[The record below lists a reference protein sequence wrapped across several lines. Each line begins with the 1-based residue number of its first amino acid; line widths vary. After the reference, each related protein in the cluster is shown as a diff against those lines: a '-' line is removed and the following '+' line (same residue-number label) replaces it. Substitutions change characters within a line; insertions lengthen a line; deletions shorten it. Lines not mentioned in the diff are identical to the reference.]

1 MSIFDDNILDHPL
14 DSELAK
20 DFHNYIED
28 FCNKEFKIYKVE
40 NGIIYLDTTWNKH
53 AVIKKPLPEYFHM
66 DSSWERALTVIKYS
80 YGNITSQKDIDKI
93 QGHIIEVQPK
103 ISNCTLKTMR
113 SVTFKDS
120 FKNIN
125 LYSDMGVR
133 IHVYI
138 YILNSIEDLQ
148 QIKSHK
154 NKLSCIIPLDL
165 YTNVKDLLCSN
176 VNIYK
181 NLMATLYYQNNITEI
196 ISPSGSTIYL
206 ENILHGKDQIKK

>member
-1 MSIFDDNILDHPL
+1 MSIFDDNILDHLL

-28 FCNKEFKIYKVE
+28 FCDKEFKMYKVE

-53 AVIKKPLPEYFHM
+53 TIIKKPLPEYFHM
-66 DSSWERALTVIKYS
+66 DGSWERSLTIIKYS

-103 ISNCTLKTMR
+103 ISNCTLKTMGLLIL
-113 SVTFKDS
+113 KDS

-125 LYSDMGVR
+125 CYYNKGVR
-133 IHVYI
+133 INVYI
-138 YILNSIEDLQ
+138 YKLNSIGDLR
-148 QIKSHK
+148 QIKSNK

-206 ENILHGKDQIKK
+206 ENILHGKDQIKS

>member
-1 MSIFDDNILDHPL
+1 MSVFDDNILDRPL

-28 FCNKEFKIYKVE
+28 FCDKEFKMYKVE

-53 AVIKKPLPEYFHM
+53 TIIKKPLPEYFHM
-66 DSSWERALTVIKYS
+66 DGSWERSLTIIKYS
-80 YGNITSQKDIDKI
+80 YGNIASQKDIDKI

-103 ISNCTLKTMR
+103 ISNCTLKTMG
-113 SVTFKDS
+113 SLTLKDS

-125 LYSDMGVR
+125 CYYNKGVR
-133 IHVYI
+133 INVYI
-138 YILNSIEDLQ
+138 YKLNSIGDLR
-148 QIKSHK
+148 QIKSNK

-165 YTNVKDLLCSN
+165 YTNIKDLLCSD

-181 NLMATLYYQNNITEI
+181 NLMATLYYQNNIIEI

-206 ENILHGKDQIKK
+206 EKILHGKD

>member
-1 MSIFDDNILDHPL
+1 MSIFDDNILDHLL

-28 FCNKEFKIYKVE
+28 FCDKEFKMYKVE

-53 AVIKKPLPEYFHM
+53 TIIKKPLPEYFHM
-66 DSSWERALTVIKYS
+66 DGSWERSLTIIKYS

-103 ISNCTLKTMR
+103 ISNCTLKTMG
-113 SVTFKDS
+113 SLTLKDS

-125 LYSDMGVR
+125 CYYNKGVR
-133 IHVYI
+133 INVYI
-138 YILNSIEDLQ
+138 YKLNSIGDLR
-148 QIKSHK
+148 QIKSNK

-165 YTNVKDLLCSN
+165 YTNIKDLLCSD

-181 NLMATLYYQNNITEI
+181 NLMATLYYQNNIIEI

-206 ENILHGKDQIKK
+206 EKILHGKN

>member
-1 MSIFDDNILDHPL
+1 MSIFDDNILDHLL

-28 FCNKEFKIYKVE
+28 FCDKEFKMYKVE

-53 AVIKKPLPEYFHM
+53 TIIKKPLPEYFHM
-66 DSSWERALTVIKYS
+66 DGSWERSLTIIKYS

-103 ISNCTLKTMR
+103 ISNCTLKTMG
-113 SVTFKDS
+113 SLTLKDS

-125 LYSDMGVR
+125 CYYNKGVR
-133 IHVYI
+133 INVYI
-138 YILNSIEDLQ
+138 YKLNSIGDLR
-148 QIKSHK
+148 QIKSNK

-181 NLMATLYYQNNITEI
+181 NLMATLYYQNNIIEI

-206 ENILHGKDQIKK
+206 EKILHGKN